1 MASNEPDKEN
11 KPSAEE
17 EDADDSDVE
26 IDGMDLEGIDDD
38 EEELAEETQKS
49 GNADDLAAE
58 DNDGDDDQV
67 TSKLANEDHDEIEEA
82 RKERL
87 ELMAAEAKKVAQE
100 QPLLADDNSG
110 KTSVQNQLDY
120 LLAQSEVF
128 AHFLAGKLKL
138 KTAYTMLE
146 RTISF
151 SLYSSCMH
159 RG

>member
-1 MASNEPDKEN
+1 MASNEPDKES

-17 EDADDSDVE
+17 GDADDSDVE
-26 IDGMDLEGIDDD
+26 IEGMDLEGIDDD

-58 DNDGDDDQV
+58 EDDGDDDRV

-82 RKERL
+82 RKEQL

-100 QPLLADDNSG
+100 QPLLTDDNSG
-110 KTSVQNQLDY
+110 KTSVQHQLDY

-128 AHFLAGKLKL
+128 AHFLAGKLK
-138 KTAYTMLE
+138 
-146 RTISF
+146 ISRHPTQ
-151 SLYSSCMH
+151 Y
-159 RG
+159 